1 MKICV
6 ISVISVPFFGSLE
19 LNKQESKSKMQ
30 VYQNSSFSMGTRFN
44 LLLPGIENS
53 DGDLLFSSC
62 VQELNRLENML
73 SCFMPSSDISYINEH
88 AYDHPVEVGNEIF
101 EILVDCL
108 NYFKLTQG
116 LFDISLGKIIDFWNG
131 KQKNV
136 DIDILIKNT
145 GADKIV
151 LNLQNKTLRF
161 TTPHIKLNLG
171 GFGKGYALQKIQFLL
186 KEKGISSAF
195 ISFGESSLSCLG
207 KHPHGDYWPV
217 GIQDFYQKDKSIA
230 TIKLVNQ
237 SVSTSGNME
246 VNNHLIHPRTGTPV
260 KEKMHI
266 SVKSSSAITAEVLST
281 ALMLADDHQWEAM
294 QEVFQE
300 EEIIKI
306 KYHNKKADIY
316 KYNLA

>member
-1 MKICV
+1 LTI
-6 ISVISVPFFGSLE
+6 GTE
-19 LNKQESKSKMQ
+19 GNGRANKE
-30 VYQNSSFSMGTRFN
+30 
-44 LLLPGIENS
+44 
-53 DGDLLFSSC
+53 
-62 VQELNRLENML
+62 
-73 SCFMPSSDISYINEH
+73 DIK
-88 AYDHPVEVGNEIF
+88 
-101 EILVDCL
+101 
-108 NYFKLTQG
+108 KLTG
-116 LFDISLGKIIDFWNG
+116 DTGTDK
-131 KQKNV
+131 
-136 DIDILIKNT
+136 ILIDSNKNT
-145 GADKIV
+145 I
-151 LNLQNKTLRF
+151 RF
-161 TTPHIKLNLG
+161 ATPHVKLNLG
-171 GFGKGYALQKIQFLL
+171 GYGKGYALQKMQDLL
-186 KEKGISSAF
+186 KGKEVFSAF
-195 ISFGESSLSCLG
+195 ISFGESSVSCLG

-316 KYNLA
+316 KYNLS